1 MGRLKALYRRKCAVF
16 LAALDESIGG
26 LDSEVRW
33 THPEGGLFVW
43 MTVPEGLDT
52 GFDGPLFP
60 RSVREGVLYVPGEF
74 AFADEPAPRP
84 RNHIRLTFG
93 VPSEAELVEGAR
105 RLGAALSACLDPV
118 A

>member
-1 MGRLKALYRRKCAVF
+1 
-16 LAALDESIGG
+16 
-26 LDSEVRW
+26 
-33 THPEGGLFVW
+33 

-60 RSVREGVLYVPGEF
+60 RCVREGVIYVPGEH
-74 AFADEPAPRP
+74 AFAPEPAPRP
-84 RNHIRLTFG
+84 RNHLRLTFG
-93 VPSEAELVEGAR
+93 VPSEEELVEGAR

>member
-1 MGRLKALYRRKCAVF
+1 
-16 LAALDESIGG
+16 
-26 LDSEVRW
+26 
-33 THPEGGLFVW
+33 

-52 GFDGPLFP
+52 GFDGPLF
-60 RSVREGVLYVPGEF
+60 RRCVQEGVIYVPGEF
-74 AFADEPAPRP
+74 AFAAEPSARP
-84 RNHIRLTFG
+84 KNQIRLTFG